1 VRKRLRPPSPALVVA
16 CIALGISLSGVGY
29 AATVLPRNSV
39 GTAQLKANAVVSG
52 KVKNRSLRAADF
64 AAGQLPRGPAGPAG
78 PTGPQGP
85 AGAQGPAGPR
95 GLQGLPGA
103 SGLQQL
109 TSNGPSNSSTLKTH
123 ETACPAGKRALGGGA
138 ALIGS
143 ISNTFLWESRPN
155 DAGTGWIGGGVE
167 SSDMNPNNWAV
178 HVWVVCATVAP

>member
-1 VRKRLRPPSPALVVA
+1 MVVA
-16 CIALGISLSGVGY
+16 CIALAVSLSGVGY
-29 AATVLPRNSV
+29 AASVLPRNSV
-39 GTAQLKANAVVSG
+39 GTAQLRADAVVSA

-64 AAGQLPRGPAGPAG
+64 ARGQLPRGPAGPAG
-78 PTGPQGP
+78 PQGPTGPQGST
-85 AGAQGPAGPR
+85 GPR
-95 GLQGLPGA
+95 GPTGLPGT
-103 SGLQQL
+103 SGLEQL

-123 ETACPAGKRALGGGA
+123 ETACPAGKRAVGGGA

-178 HVWVVCATVAP
+178 HVWVVCATVAPAP